1 MTNWLQDLAFGFR
14 LAFTGHRPW
23 GRLAVTAVGIAVGVA
38 VLLGAATV
46 PNIHAARI
54 ERENVRN
61 PVAAADTPGAGV
73 LVANSHALQFGDSF
87 IRGMQLRN
95 MRGDAPVAPGL
106 TRNPEPGE
114 MVVSPALQ
122 ELLRSPG
129 GELLRPRLPAEVV
142 GVIGE
147 DGLTGPGEL
156 FFYVGSDSLSPLSDQ
171 VSAVLHH
178 FGESGHFDA
187 QLDADSQLVLLLSI
201 AALLVPIVVYV
212 AAAARLAEAA
222 RQRRLA
228 AMRLV
233 GATGRQVRRMAVGE
247 SLAGAVLGVALGWGL
262 FALVR
267 PVVEQV
273 GTADLAIFSSDVRPV
288 WSLALLITLGI
299 PVLAA
304 VVTTASLRGSIVEP
318 LQVARRT
325 SARPRKLAWR
335 LVPVVAG
342 LLGLAFIGLEG
353 LSSTSGLRVFL
364 VSVVLVLAGVPL
376 VLPWCVERFAGR
388 LGGGSTAWQLAVRR
402 LQMTSGTA
410 ARSVS
415 AIAVVVTGVI
425 ALQTLVASV
434 GASAGDRVLGQ
445 DVDTSSVTIEA
456 GLPEDPAAVQQSV
469 RELQALNG
477 VDVRS
482 AELISYGNPEVDE
495 YWTVHIADCAQ
506 IAALAVVTEC
516 ADGDVFATTPR
527 PGGERVAGATL
538 QLLHSYY
545 GGTDRPTPEQP
556 TSWTVPGAVRP
567 ANATA
572 QSGEVDVY
580 VTPAAAT
587 GIPDSTRRVR
597 IEVQLDPT
605 APPEVVEHVR
615 NVAAAHLVEPTAS
628 GGHGSARTEPDR
640 ERDVAL
646 AAARLGL
653 LAGALVVFALIG
665 CSLFVSA
672 AEQIQERRRPLAVL
686 GAVGVP
692 RRTMGWSLLLQNAVP
707 MLVATALAAVT
718 GLLMGVLVVVI
729 SQEDEIAFD
738 VPGMLGLLAFAAIA
752 VVVVTAL
759 SLPAA
764 RRATR
769 PEGLRTE

>member
-23 GRLAVTAVGIAVGVA
+23 GRLVVTAVGIGLGVA

-46 PNIHAARI
+46 PNVHAARI
-54 ERENVRN
+54 ERENLRN
-61 PVAAADTPGAGV
+61 PVAAADSPGAGV
-73 LVANSHALQFGDSF
+73 LVANSDVLQFGDSSV
-87 IRGMQLRN
+87 RGLQLRN

-114 MVVSPALQ
+114 MVVSPKLQ
-122 ELLRSPG
+122 ELLQSPV
-129 GELLRPRLPAEVV
+129 GELLRPRLPGEVV
-142 GVIGE
+142 GVIGQ

-171 VSAVLHH
+171 VNAVFHH
-178 FGESGHFDA
+178 FGETGQVDA
-187 QLDADSQLVLLLSI
+187 QLDTNSQLILLLSM

-212 AAAARLAEAA
+212 AATARLAEAA

-247 SLAGAVLGVALGWGL
+247 ALAGAVLGVALGWVL
-262 FALVR
+262 FALVK
-267 PVVEQV
+267 PVVEHV
-273 GTADLAIFSSDVRPV
+273 GTADLTIFSSDVRPV

-299 PVLAA
+299 PALAA
-304 VVTTASLRGSIVEP
+304 LVTTASLRRSIVQP

-342 LLGLAFIGLEG
+342 LLGLVVIGLEG
-353 LSSTSGLRVFL
+353 VGGTSALRVFL

-376 VLPWCVERFAGR
+376 LLPWCVERIAGR

-434 GASAGDRVLGQ
+434 GASAGERVLGR
-445 DVDTSSVTIEA
+445 DFATGSVLVDA

-469 RELQALNG
+469 RELQALPG

-482 AELISYGNPEVDE
+482 AELLSYGNSDPDS

-506 IAALAVVTEC
+506 IAALAVVTDC
-516 ADGDVFATTPR
+516 ADGDVFATTPQ
-527 PGGERVAGATL
+527 PGGEHVAGATL
-538 QLLHSYY
+538 QLLDSYY
-545 GGTDRPTPEQP
+545 GATDRPTTGQP
-556 TSWTVPGAVRP
+556 VSWTVPGAVRP
-567 ANATA
+567 ANPVARD
-572 QSGEVDVY
+572 GEVELY

-597 IEVQLDPT
+597 IQLQLDPA

-615 NVAAAHLVEPTAS
+615 NVAAAHLVEPMTS
-628 GGHGSARTEPDR
+628 GDHGTVRTRPDQ
-640 ERDVAL
+640 ERDAVL
-646 AAARLGL
+646 AATRLAL

-692 RRTMGWSLLLQNAVP
+692 RRTMAWSLLLQNAVP